1 MIKIMERHLEERN
14 TIIKLIENENIDTS
28 SDDTQSDIKSNSDT
42 ENDMAL
48 LSPYEDVCKAPIDD
62 KERLY
67 LSKIKSKNLMSCG
80 DDFDSSLENERL
92 SNPNKRKSE
101 NLKCI
106 VESAVKEE
114 IVKGKRQDNWLKSN
128 LKGMFD
134 NNKIKTELQ
143 TEVTH
148 KKWVD
153 NQELESK
160 EHAD

>member
-28 SDDTQSDIKSNSDT
+28 SDDTESNIKSNSDT

-101 NLKCI
+101 NLKCTL
-106 VESAVKEE
+106 ESAANKE
-114 IVKGKRQDNWLKSN
+114 IIKGKKQDNWLETN
-128 LKGMFD
+128 LVGMFD
-134 NNKIKTELQ
+134 NKNKEIEIGTE
-143 TEVTH
+143 ERGC
-148 KKWVD
+148 
-153 NQELESK
+153 ES
-160 EHAD
+160 